1 MAWFSKENMQ
11 SKRPLISAVLKK
23 YGMKGTLSGTNTSSV
38 TLTLTEGPLN
48 FMENCAHNMENDAH
62 GRPVNAV
69 TPDEMRARKYM
80 DVNPYWYHEHF
91 DGQCLEFLKEVMQV
105 LNDGN
110 HDNSDIMTDYF
121 DVGWYVH
128 VKIGKWDKPYVLRK

>member
-11 SKRPLISAVLKK
+11 RKRPLINAVLKK

-38 TLTLTEGPLN
+38 TLTLSEGPLN
-48 FMENCAHNMENDAH
+48 FMENSAHTLENQTC
-62 GRPVNAV
+62 GRPANAI
-69 TPDEMRARKYM
+69 TPDQIRALKEMG
-80 DVNPYWYHEHF
+80 VNPYWYHEHF
-91 DGQCLEFLKEVMQV
+91 TGDCLQFLKDVFAV
-105 LNDGN
+105 LQDGN

-128 VKIGKWDKPYVLRK
+128 VKIGKWDKPYVVRK